1 MITALLGLLAVIVFA
16 VVSTRKNKRYQFN
29 AMMSRDSR
37 MKAVNEMLNYMRVI
51 KFQAWEEHFNGRI
64 LGFRKS
70 EFQWLS
76 KFMYSICGVIIVLWS
91 TPLLISTLTFGTA
104 LLLGV
109 RLDAGTV
116 FTTTTVFK
124 ILQEPIRT
132 FPQSMISLSQAL
144 VSLGRLDR
152 YMSSRELMDDS
163 VEREEG
169 CGGHT
174 AVEVKDGTFS
184 WDDDGQLKDLK
195 NINLKINK
203 GELTAIVGTVGSG
216 KSSLLASILGEM
228 HKISGK
234 VCIFFV

>member
-1 MITALLGLLAVIVFA
+1 
-16 VVSTRKNKRYQFN
+16 
-29 AMMSRDSR
+29 
-37 MKAVNEMLNYMRVI
+37 MLV
-51 KFQAWEEHFNGRI
+51 
-64 LGFRKS
+64 
-70 EFQWLS
+70 
-76 KFMYSICGVIIVLWS
+76 
-91 TPLLISTLTFGTA
+91 STLTFGTA

-109 RLDAGTV
+109 KLDAGTV

-152 YMSSRELMDDS
+152 YMSSRELSDDS

-169 CGGHT
+169 CDGHI
-174 AVEVKDGTFS
+174 AVEVKDGTFG
-184 WDDDGQLKDLK
+184 WDDDGQEQDLK
-195 NINLKINK
+195 NINLRINK

-228 HKISGK
+228 HRISGK
-234 VCIFFV
+234 V